1 MMTVPVWF
9 VAPFLAAIG
18 AAIGSFGNVVAYR
31 VPRHESI
38 ISPRSRCP
46 RCSRQLG
53 TSDNVPVLSWFWLR
67 GRCRYCHAPIS
78 PRYLVV
84 EMVTAALFVAMALRF
99 GVNPVLPAY
108 LALASSLVIL
118 SSVDAEGHLI
128 PNRILYPA
136 AAIFVVLLIA
146 AAPFVPETANHLI
159 SAAEGAIAAFDVMF
173 VIHAIRP
180 DGLGFGDVRLSGLLG
195 AALGWLGLVQVP
207 IGLFFGFA
215 FGSVY
220 GIAAIIATRRGV
232 SSRIPFAPFL
242 SSGALLAILV
252 GGPVARWWLG

>member
-9 VAPFLAAIG
+9 IAPFLAALG

-46 RCSRQLG
+46 RCSHQLG

-67 GRCRYCHAPIS
+67 GRCRYCHAPVT
-78 PRYLVV
+78 PRYVIV
-84 EMVTAALFVAMALRF
+84 ETVTAVLFVAMARRF

-118 SSVDAEGHLI
+118 SSVDAERHLI

-146 AAPFVPETANHLI
+146 AAPFIPGGTNHLLG
-159 SAAEGAIAAFDVMF
+159 AAEGAVAAFDVMF
-173 VIHAIRP
+173 VIYAIRP
-180 DGLGFGDVRLSGLLG
+180 DGLGFGDVRLSALLG
-195 AALGWLGLVQVP
+195 GALGLLGLVQVA
-207 IGLFFGFA
+207 IGLFLGFA
-215 FGSVY
+215 FGAAY
-220 GIAAIIATRRGV
+220 GIAAMIATRRGA

-242 SSGALLAILV
+242 SAGAVVAVLV
-252 GGPVARWWLG
+252 GSPLARWWLG